1 MPKFSIRY
9 NQDMKSFHWCDEKEV
24 NPEAEGWKT
33 VHTVTTEKAA
43 QKYCDD
49 NRIKLEAGELMDF
62 QTEEA
67 TDSTESNDLPTDSTE
82 STDPA

>member
-1 MPKFSIRY
+1 MAKFAVRF

-24 NPEAEGWKT
+24 NPDAEGWET

-49 NRIKLEAGELMDF
+49 NRAKLEAGGPMDF
-62 QTEEA
+62 ESETEAPVEEQT
-67 TDSTESNDLPTDSTE
+67 P
-82 STDPA
+82 STDNTTED

>member
-1 MPKFSIRY
+1 MAKYSIRF

-24 NPEAEGWKT
+24 NPEAEGWET

-49 NRIKLEAGELMDF
+49 NRAKLEAGELMDF
-62 QTEEA
+62 QSTVEAPVEEA
-67 TDSTESNDLPTDSTE
+67 PVEGINTTEG
-82 STDPA
+82 